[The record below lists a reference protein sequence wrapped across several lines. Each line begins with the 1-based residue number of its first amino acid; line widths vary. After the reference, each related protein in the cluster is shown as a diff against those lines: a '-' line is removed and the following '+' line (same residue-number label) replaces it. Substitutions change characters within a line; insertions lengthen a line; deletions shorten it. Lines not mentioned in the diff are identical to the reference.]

1 MPQRFDIETTWRASG
16 NGVFQFTSPG
26 NATLPYGRAYV
37 TVRGKGT
44 DGSSP
49 YQTPGTTPFQTP
61 GQTPFTTPG
70 TTPFQQPT
78 PATTPFTTPGQTP
91 FQTPGTT
98 PFQQPRSEEHTS
110 ELQSH

>member
-78 PATTPFTTPGQTP
+78 PATTPFTTPGP
-91 FQTPGTT
+91 EIG
-98 PFQQPRSEEHTS
+98 RAHV
-110 ELQSH
+110 